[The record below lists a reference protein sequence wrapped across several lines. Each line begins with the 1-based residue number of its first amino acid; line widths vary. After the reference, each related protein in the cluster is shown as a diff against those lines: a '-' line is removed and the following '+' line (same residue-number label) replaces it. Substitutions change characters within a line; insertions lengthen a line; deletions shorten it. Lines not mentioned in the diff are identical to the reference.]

1 MHHSLIWNLKRLAPL
16 RDFQAGNH
24 IEHGGSIV
32 ETLDGFRRVDYDDVW
47 LMEREL
53 PQLVFPIGAAVEFVD
68 DAIERSLLG

>member
-1 MHHSLIWNLKRLAPL
+1 MNYSLFWNPKRLIPL

-47 LMEREL
+47 VMEREL
-53 PQLVFPIGAAVEFVD
+53 LQLVVPIGAAVEFVD